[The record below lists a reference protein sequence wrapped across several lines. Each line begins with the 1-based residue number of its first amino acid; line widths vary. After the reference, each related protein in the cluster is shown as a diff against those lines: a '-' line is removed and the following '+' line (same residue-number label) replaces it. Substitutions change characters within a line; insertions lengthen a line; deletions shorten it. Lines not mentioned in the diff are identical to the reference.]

1 MKRCIFFIIC
11 LLCCYRF
18 NAQNTYTYQYWFDNT
33 DENIYTVNFSGN
45 IFQADLDVRHLT
57 DGIHSLNYHIMDTSY
72 NWSSPQSYMFVKMS
86 LLGQG
91 LAEMG
96 DDLTCHYWFNQDDEN
111 KKASSFGNGIF
122 TLDVSELTDGI
133 HTLNI
138 IIEGEM
144 YSSPQSYMFVKMSSL
159 GQGLAEMGDDL
170 TCHYWF
176 DQDEENKMTSSF
188 GNGIFTLDVSE
199 LTDGIHTLNIILEGE
214 MYSSP
219 QSYMFVKMS
228 SLGQG
233 LAEMGSELSYI
244 YWFDKDH
251 DKAEKGSLS
260 NGIYVLDV
268 DTLNYGVH
276 TFNIMLKGE
285 MYSSPQS
292 YMFAKLPIQYQDTII
307 RMIDKWEYWINEDYD
322 SRIISKLTPT
332 LDSLSIISLLAVEPQ
347 EIRSNCFHF
356 VANDGEPYINAKNQI
371 NFRFWTVDKHLLEMN
386 DYYIDDK
393 VKEEIDAEL
402 IEPNT
407 TTEFPKPDSNDIKW
421 FKLIA
426 QVGDSLSFKADKACS
441 LQLFSPSGE
450 EVFGASGPESI
461 KYGGCYAWEDGYYYL
476 AVHDAHGSNEN
487 ISLTYQFIHK
497 YAVLSWNVR
506 NVGNGGV
513 STITLQGN
521 GFNSLIDA
529 CLVNDNNDTIKN
541 IYIYHDKN
549 TTTTL
554 SFDFFNQTL
563 GEYDLVADFYDETI
577 KVNDFLTVEYPI
589 EIELVTDVSYASS
602 FLRGSASTYTYIVTN
617 KGNMSAYAI
626 PLYMYIST
634 PNDCIKRIDIEG
646 LGLKSIIADWNL
658 DSLSPHELE
667 AYKQWADEMGD
678 THYFFTFHVIDEET
692 GEPMVV
698 KSNYFFVN
706 FAPNETKVIKVHV
719 ELDCMETVY
728 VWMTPPSDPI
738 PPYFGPGGGNFDDG
752 DSGGDGDDG
761 SGGDGDGEPDDSGDG
776 GSDDDDSGDDG
787 SGGDGD
793 DDDGGS
799 GGDSNS
805 GGESG
810 GNDYSG
816 SSGNMGGYGDAN
828 PYCCV
833 VDQITCFLNILCG
846 GLDIAD
852 LILGF
857 APNTPITAIVSV
869 SSCVCNAVSILNSK
883 LNDFVCEN
891 DSFNVNIFDMS
902 VMEMG
907 SWIGA
912 IGSCVSAIVPGGNVD
927 RIGKLLSA
935 VSLGIT
941 AGNIITIIDDCK
953 RAFTEPKPNCF
964 NGNPVG
970 GGSTPVNS
978 SDPNDIYGYTA
989 ESGSK
994 FMRQDIQKINYEI
1007 EFENDTTLANAAAHT
1022 IVVTDT
1028 LDANR
1033 FDLASFSAHG
1043 VTIGEKILHLN
1054 GEQNFVYTLDL
1065 RPEIYVIA
1073 QIQQEYDVN
1082 TGIIKWTISSL
1093 DPMTM
1098 EPTTDPDQG
1107 ALPVNYYGDGVGT
1120 LNYSVRLKDY
1130 FDDGTE
1136 ISNRACIVFD
1146 LEAAIVTPTWTNIVD
1161 AVNPTSQIEEAVPF
1175 ADSLRFVFNSEDNRS
1190 GVWYHTLYHR
1200 NDSTNMEW
1208 DVLKTRIFEDS
1219 YTMKLESLQNSEYL
1233 VMATDSAGNNETKTL
1248 EPEYLFTLDSLNYYE
1263 LLAYSTDEKGDVT
1276 GSGIY
1281 VEGSDIEIESIP
1293 TEGYHFVQWNDFTND
1308 NPKTVH
1314 LTQDT
1319 TFIAQF
1325 AINQYDVTLAVQ
1337 DSLMGTVSGAGIYEH
1352 NEVVN
1357 VVADENK
1364 GYVFL
1369 YWLESDTIVSTEAEF
1384 SFEIKCDRNLI
1395 AVFGPA
1401 DAHYTMLKEGWN
1413 WYSTYIDFRRDN
1425 GFEKLT
1431 DGLDTNGEVI
1441 KSQTQFVTYYDG
1453 YDTWDGSLT
1462 EVDNKNMYMIDMSTE
1477 HYLMMEGVISNVS
1490 QTSMTLKPGWNWISY
1505 PIDKTQTLT
1514 RSLKDF
1520 TPKDGDYFKSQTGY
1534 ATYYEGYGWDGSL
1547 LSLEPGQGYMYMNND
1562 TVEKTLTYSKSYI
1575 RKNKVNN
1582 VTTDGNHW
1590 KADVNKYPNN
1600 MNVTA
1605 VVAIDGTELMS
1616 GDLEIGVFANGECR
1630 GSAKAVYKEMADRY
1644 VFFLTIYGE
1653 GDEELTFKL
1662 YDALLDVE
1670 YLETSEIMTFN
1681 VDATIGNINNPYI
1694 INYATVSVEDNEV
1707 ELVDNIYPNPVNVRE
1722 TVYLNKN
1729 YEKVEVI
1736 NSLGITVKSYYNVN
1750 KIDGI
1755 REPGVYIIK
1764 TFEGKTIVH
1773 NKLIV
1778 K

>member
-1 MKRCIFFIIC
+1 MKRCILLCFC
-11 LLCCYRF
+11 LLLSSYLF
-18 NAQNTYTYQYWFDNT
+18 SQNVYTYQYWFDDKYEDKVTATFN
-33 DENIYTVNFSGN
+33 DSIM
-45 IFQADLDVRHLT
+45 QADLDVGSLK
-57 DGIHSLNYHIMDTSY
+57 DGLHFINIHVKDTS
-72 NWSSPQSYMFVKMS
+72 NVWSAPQSYMFIKV
-86 LLGQG
+86 
-91 LAEMG
+91 AEMEYDSAG
-96 DDLTCHYWFNQDDEN
+96 AISNLQYQCWFDQDYSGRQTG
-111 KKASSFGNGIF
+111 ALGNGHIMLDVTDLSDGMHTVNVMLQNNKSYSAPQSYMF
-122 TLDVSELTDGI
+122 IKIAEMQQDTVGMGTNLQYQCWFDQDYSGRQTGALGNGHIMLDVTDLSDGMHTVNVMLEGNMYSAPMSYMFIKIAPSVGTEALQYQCWFDRDYSTLQSGMLGSGVFNLDVSELSDGL
-133 HTLNI
+133 HTVNI
-138 IIEGEM
+138 QLYNGT
-144 YSSPQSYMFVKMSSL
+144 YTAPSSYMF
-159 GQGLAEMGDDL
+159 
-170 TCHYWF
+170 Y
-176 DQDEENKMTSSF
+176 
-188 GNGIFTLDVSE
+188 
-199 LTDGIHTLNIILEGE
+199 
-214 MYSSP
+214 
-219 QSYMFVKMS
+219 
-228 SLGQG
+228 
-233 LAEMGSELSYI
+233 
-244 YWFDKDH
+244 
-251 DKAEKGSLS
+251 
-260 NGIYVLDV
+260 
-268 DTLNYGVH
+268 
-276 TFNIMLKGE
+276 
-285 MYSSPQS
+285 
-292 YMFAKLPIQYQDTII
+292 KLPLGGTKIK
-307 RMIDKWEYWINEDYD
+307 RWEYFLNGDYENRE
-322 SRIISKLTPT
+322 RIDMDPALA
-332 LDSLSIISLLAVEPQ
+332 DLSIMTLLPVETQP
-347 EIRSNCFHF
+347 IRSMCFEYD
-356 VANDGEPYINAKNQI
+356 ANDGEPVIYARNEIS
-371 NFRFWTVDKHLLEMN
+371 FRFWATDDRFVDRTHF
-386 DYYIDDK
+386 YIDETVSQD
-393 VKEEIDAEL
+393 VVADVF
-402 IEPNT
+402 EPNT
-407 TTEFPKPDSNDIKW
+407 SELIIKPAENEIRW
-421 FKLIA
+421 FKIMA
-426 QVGDSLSFKADKACS
+426 QVGDSLTFKADKACS

-450 EVFGASGPESI
+450 EVYNVSGQESVR
-461 KYGGCYAWEDGYYYL
+461 YGGLHAWEDGYYYL
-476 AVHDAHGSNEN
+476 AVHDVMGSGNTVN
-487 ISLTYQFIHK
+487 VSYQFIHK
-497 YAVLSWNVR
+497 YAILAWDAKNI
-506 NVGNGGV
+506 GNGGV
-513 STITLQGN
+513 STVTVQGN
-521 GFNSLIDA
+521 GFNSLVDA
-529 CLVNDNNDTIKN
+529 YLVNSNNDTIKS
-541 IYIYHDKN
+541 IFIGHEKN

-554 SFDFFNQTL
+554 SFDFLDKPL
-563 GEYDLVADFYDETI
+563 GKYELIADFYNEI
-577 KVNDFLTVEYPI
+577 IRVNNFLTVEEPK
-589 EIELVTDVSYASS
+589 EIELDTDVSYASS
-602 FLRGSASTYTYIVTN
+602 FLRGTTTTYTYNITN
-617 KGNMSAYAI
+617 KGNMSAYSI
-626 PLYMYIST
+626 PLYLYLST
-634 PNDCIKRIDIEG
+634 PYEDGISRVDIEG
-646 LGLKSIIADWNL
+646 LGLKSIISEMDL
-658 DSLSPHELE
+658 DSLSANDLEL
-667 AYKQWADEMGD
+667 YRNWADEVAD
-678 THYFFTFHVIDEET
+678 TYYFITLNSVDEET
-692 GEPMVV
+692 GEPVVV

-706 FAPNETKVIKVHV
+706 FAPNETKTIKVHINLKDGYSEAV
-719 ELDCMETVY
+719 D
-728 VWMTPPSDPI
+728 VWMSTPEIITPLTLNNTRGFKDH
-738 PPYFGPGGGNFDDG
+738 
-752 DSGGDGDDG
+752 
-761 SGGDGDGEPDDSGDG
+761 
-776 GSDDDDSGDDG
+776 
-787 SGGDGD
+787 
-793 DDDGGS
+793 
-799 GGDSNS
+799 
-805 GGESG
+805 
-810 GNDYSG
+810 
-816 SSGNMGGYGDAN
+816 
-828 PYCCV
+828 YCCV
-833 VDQITCFLNILCG
+833 KDKYSCVMDIVCG
-846 GLDIAD
+846 GLNLADMVTSCFPGTTASIAVG
-852 LILGF
+852 I
-857 APNTPITAIVSV
+857 AN
-869 SSCVCNAVSILNSK
+869 CVCNILSTTNSK
-883 LNDFVCEN
+883 MSAILCEEDGDVEDFLHKTLNINSWVAPITSCLTTFLPSGNLKNINDFIGRLSSTITASSGGV
-891 DSFNVNIFDMS
+891 VIFD
-902 VMEMG
+902 
-907 SWIGA
+907 
-912 IGSCVSAIVPGGNVD
+912 CVKD
-927 RIGKLLSA
+927 
-935 VSLGIT
+935 
-941 AGNIITIIDDCK
+941 
-953 RAFTEPKPNCF
+953 FTEKKPNC
-964 NGNPVG
+964 PPQDPPQG
-970 GGSTPVNS
+970 GSSTPVNS
-978 SDPNDIYGYTA
+978 LDPNDIYGYTA

-1098 EPTTDPDQG
+1098 EPSTDPDQG

-1161 AVNPTSQIEEAVPF
+1161 AVNPTSQIEDVIPF
-1175 ADSLRFVFNSEDNRS
+1175 ADSLKFIFDSEDNRS

-1200 NDSTNMEW
+1200 NDSTDSEW
-1208 DVLKTRIFEDS
+1208 SVLKTRIFEDS
-1219 YTMKLESLQNSEYL
+1219 FTMKLESLQNSEYL
-1233 VMATDSAGNNETKTL
+1233 VMATDSAGNNETKTF
-1248 EPEYLFTLDSLNYYE
+1248 ESEYLFSLDSLNYYE
-1263 LLAYSTDEKGDVT
+1263 LLAYSTDEKGDVD
-1276 GSGIY
+1276 GSGVY
-1281 VEGSDIEIESIP
+1281 VEDSDIEIEALP
-1293 TEGYHFVQWNDFTND
+1293 VEGYHFVQWNDFNSD
-1308 NPKTVH
+1308 NPRTVH

-1325 AINQYDVTLAVQ
+1325 AINRYNVELAVQ
-1337 DSLMGTVSGAGIYEH
+1337 DTLNMGTVAGSGVFEH
-1352 NEVVN
+1352 NDIVN
-1357 VVADENK
+1357 VSADENK

-1384 SFEIKCDRNLI
+1384 SFDIKCDRNLI

-1401 DAHYTMLKEGWN
+1401 DAHYAMLQKGWN
-1413 WYSTYIDFRRDN
+1413 WYSTYIDVRRES
-1425 GFEKLT
+1425 GLEKLT
-1431 DGLDTNGEVI
+1431 DGLDTNGVVI

-1505 PIDKTQTLT
+1505 PIEKTQTLT

-1736 NSLGITVKSYYNVN
+1736 NYLGITVKSYYNVN

>member
-11 LLCCYRF
+11 LLCCCRID
-18 NAQNTYTYQYWFDNT
+18 AQNIYTYQYWFDND
-33 DENIYTVNFSGN
+33 DESIYTVNFSGN
-45 IFQADLDVRHLT
+45 IYQADLDVGHLT
-57 DGIHSLNYHIMDTSY
+57 DGVHSLNYHIMDTSY
-72 NWSSPQSYMFVKMS
+72 NW
-86 LLGQG
+86 
-91 LAEMG
+91 
-96 DDLTCHYWFNQDDEN
+96 
-111 KKASSFGNGIF
+111 
-122 TLDVSELTDGI
+122 
-133 HTLNI
+133 
-138 IIEGEM
+138 
-144 YSSPQSYMFVKMSSL
+144 
-159 GQGLAEMGDDL
+159 
-170 TCHYWF
+170 
-176 DQDEENKMTSSF
+176 
-188 GNGIFTLDVSE
+188 
-199 LTDGIHTLNIILEGE
+199 
-214 MYSSP
+214 SSP

-761 SGGDGDGEPDDSGDG
+761 DGEPDDSGDG

-793 DDDGGS
+793 DDDDGGDGGS

-907 SWIGA
+907 SWIGT

-994 FMRQDIQKINYEI
+994 FMRQDIQKLNYEI

-1033 FDLASFSAHG
+1033 FELASLETHG
-1043 VTIGEKILHLN
+1043 VTIGEKILQVD

-1082 TGIIKWTISSL
+1082 TGIVKWTISSL

-1136 ISNRACIVFD
+1136 VSNRACIVFD
-1146 LEAAIVTPTWTNIVD
+1146 LEDAIITPTWTNIVD
-1161 AVNPTSQIEEAVPF
+1161 AVDPSSHIEDVIPF
-1175 ADSLRFVFNSEDNRS
+1175 ADSLKFIFNSEDNRS
-1190 GVWYHTLYHR
+1190 GVWYHTLYHL
-1200 NDSTNMEW
+1200 NDSTDSEW
-1208 DVLKTRIFEDS
+1208 SVLKTRIFEDS
-1219 YTMKLESLQNSEYL
+1219 FTMKLESLQNSEYL
-1233 VMATDSAGNNETKTL
+1233 VMATDSAGNNETKTF

-1263 LLAYSTDEKGDVT
+1263 LLAYSIDEKGDVK
-1276 GSGIY
+1276 GSGVY
-1281 VEGSDIEIESIP
+1281 VENSDICIEGVPS
-1293 TEGYHFVQWNDFTND
+1293 EGYHFVQWNDFNSD
-1308 NPKTVH
+1308 NPRTVH

-1319 TFIAQF
+1319 TFMAQF
-1325 AINQYDVTLAVQ
+1325 AINRYKVELAVH
-1337 DSLMGTVSGAGIYEH
+1337 DTLMMGTVAGSGVYEH
-1352 NEVVN
+1352 NDIVN
-1357 VVADENK
+1357 VSADENK

-1369 YWLESDTIVSTEAEF
+1369 YWLECDTIASTEAEF
-1384 SFEIKCDRNLI
+1384 SFEIKCDRNLT

-1413 WYSTYIDFRRDN
+1413 WYSTYIDVRRDN
-1425 GFEKLT
+1425 GLEKLT
-1431 DGLDTNGEVI
+1431 DGLDTNGVVI

-1582 VTTDGNHW
+1582 VTIDGNHW

-1605 VVAIDGTELMS
+1605 VVAIDGTEQMS

-1707 ELVDNIYPNPVNVRE
+1707 ELVDNIYPNPVNVIE

>member
-1 MKRCIFFIIC
+1 
-11 LLCCYRF
+11 
-18 NAQNTYTYQYWFDNT
+18 
-33 DENIYTVNFSGN
+33 
-45 IFQADLDVRHLT
+45 
-57 DGIHSLNYHIMDTSY
+57 
-72 NWSSPQSYMFVKMS
+72 
-86 LLGQG
+86 
-91 LAEMG
+91 
-96 DDLTCHYWFNQDDEN
+96 
-111 KKASSFGNGIF
+111 
-122 TLDVSELTDGI
+122 
-133 HTLNI
+133 
-138 IIEGEM
+138 M

-176 DQDEENKMTSSF
+176 DQDEENKKTSSF
-188 GNGIFTLDVSE
+188 GNGIYTLDVSE

-244 YWFDKDH
+244 YWFDNDH
-251 DKAEKGSLS
+251 GKAEKGTLS

-276 TFNIMLKGE
+276 SFNIMLKGE

-371 NFRFWTVDKHLLEMN
+371 NFRFWTVGKHLLEMN

-402 IEPNT
+402 IDPNT

-426 QVGDSLSFKADKACS
+426 QVGDSLSFKSDKACS

-450 EVFGASGPESI
+450 EVFGASGPESV

-476 AVHDAHGSNEN
+476 AVHDAQGSNEN

-577 KVNDFLTVEYPI
+577 KVNDFLTVEKPV
-589 EIELVTDVSYASS
+589 EIELETEVDYATS
-602 FLRGSASTYTYIVTN
+602 FLVGNTTTYTYKITN

-626 PLYMYIST
+626 PLYLYLST
-634 PNDCIKRIDIEG
+634 PNEDGISRIDIDG
-646 LGLKSIIADWNL
+646 LDLKSIISDMDL
-658 DSLSPHELE
+658 SSLTPEEIQL
-667 AYKQWADEMGD
+667 YRNWADEVAD
-678 THYFFTFHVIDEET
+678 NHYFFTLSSVDEET
-692 GEPMVV
+692 GHPVVV
-698 KSNYFFVN
+698 KSNYFITN
-706 FAPNETKVIKVHV
+706 FAPNETKIITINIDLKDGYR
-719 ELDCMETVY
+719 ENLE
-728 VWMTPPSDPI
+728 VWMSI
-738 PPYFGPGGGNFDDG
+738 PDVLESFILDDTR
-752 DSGGDGDDG
+752 DFK
-761 SGGDGDGEPDDSGDG
+761 
-776 GSDDDDSGDDG
+776 
-787 SGGDGD
+787 
-793 DDDGGS
+793 
-799 GGDSNS
+799 
-805 GGESG
+805 ES
-810 GNDYSG
+810 
-816 SSGNMGGYGDAN
+816 
-828 PYCCV
+828 YCCV
-833 VDQITCFLNILCG
+833 SDLISCMLGVACG
-846 GLDIAD
+846 ALDIA
-852 LILGF
+852 GVV
-857 APNTPITAIVSV
+857 ASVANVSASV
-869 SSCVCNAVSILNSK
+869 GIEVASCVFNILSGINSTMSLTLCDENADPLEFFHKIT
-883 LNDFVCEN
+883 
-891 DSFNVNIFDMS
+891 NVN
-902 VMEMG
+902 
-907 SWIGA
+907 SWVAGISNCINSTLKRFKKSIEVINITKNITSFISMNLHSIVVYDCAMVFLKKKPDCPPSKQPIGGA
-912 IGSCVSAIVPGGNVD
+912 
-927 RIGKLLSA
+927 
-935 VSLGIT
+935 
-941 AGNIITIIDDCK
+941 
-953 RAFTEPKPNCF
+953 
-964 NGNPVG
+964 
-970 GGSTPVNS
+970 STPVNS
-978 SDPNDIYGYTA
+978 FDPNDIYGYTA

-1082 TGIIKWTISSL
+1082 TGIVKWTISSL

-1120 LNYSVRLKDY
+1120 LNYSVRLNDY

-1136 ISNRACIVFD
+1136 VSNRACIVFD

-1161 AVNPTSQIEEAVPF
+1161 AVNPSSHIEDVIPF
-1175 ADSLRFVFNSEDNRS
+1175 ADSLKFIFDSEDNRS

-1233 VMATDSAGNNETKTL
+1233 VMATDSAGNNETKTF
-1248 EPEYLFTLDSLNYYE
+1248 ESEYLFSLDSLNYYE
-1263 LLAYSTDEKGDVT
+1263 LLAYSTDEKGDVD
-1276 GSGIY
+1276 GSGVY
-1281 VEGSDIEIESIP
+1281 VEDSDIEIEALP
-1293 TEGYHFVQWNDFTND
+1293 VEGYHFVQWNDFNSD
-1308 NPKTVH
+1308 NPRTVH

-1319 TFIAQF
+1319 TFMAQF
-1325 AINQYDVTLAVQ
+1325 AINRYNVELAVQ
-1337 DSLMGTVSGAGIYEH
+1337 DTLNMGTVAGSGVFEH
-1352 NEVVN
+1352 NDIVN
-1357 VVADENK
+1357 VSADENK

-1605 VVAIDGTELMS
+1605 VVAIDGTEQMS

-1694 INYATVSVEDNEV
+1694 INYATVSVEDIEV
-1707 ELVDNIYPNPVNVRE
+1707 EFVDNIYPNPVNVRE

-1736 NSLGITVKSYYNVN
+1736 NSLGITVKSYYKVN

>member
-1 MKRCIFFIIC
+1 
-11 LLCCYRF
+11 
-18 NAQNTYTYQYWFDNT
+18 
-33 DENIYTVNFSGN
+33 
-45 IFQADLDVRHLT
+45 
-57 DGIHSLNYHIMDTSY
+57 
-72 NWSSPQSYMFVKMS
+72 
-86 LLGQG
+86 
-91 LAEMG
+91 
-96 DDLTCHYWFNQDDEN
+96 
-111 KKASSFGNGIF
+111 
-122 TLDVSELTDGI
+122 
-133 HTLNI
+133 
-138 IIEGEM
+138 
-144 YSSPQSYMFVKMSSL
+144 MFVKMSSL

-170 TCHYWF
+170 TCLYWF
-176 DQDEENKMTSSF
+176 DQDEENKKTSSF
-188 GNGIFTLDVSE
+188 GNGIYTLDVSE

-244 YWFDKDH
+244 YWFDNDH
-251 DKAEKGSLS
+251 GKAEKGTLS

-276 TFNIMLKGE
+276 SFNIMLKGE

-371 NFRFWTVDKHLLEMN
+371 NFRFWTVGKHLLEMN

-402 IEPNT
+402 IDPNT

-426 QVGDSLSFKADKACS
+426 QVGDSLSFKSDKACS

-450 EVFGASGPESI
+450 EVFGASGPESV

-476 AVHDAHGSNEN
+476 AVHDAQGSNEN

-577 KVNDFLTVEYPI
+577 KVNDFLTVEKPV
-589 EIELVTDVSYASS
+589 EIELETEVDYATS
-602 FLRGSASTYTYIVTN
+602 FLVGNTTTYTYKITN

-626 PLYMYIST
+626 PLYLYLST
-634 PNDCIKRIDIEG
+634 PNEDGISRIDIDG
-646 LGLKSIIADWNL
+646 LDLKSIISDMDL
-658 DSLSPHELE
+658 SSLTPEEIQL
-667 AYKQWADEMGD
+667 YRNWADEVAD
-678 THYFFTFHVIDEET
+678 NHYFFTLSSVDEET
-692 GEPMVV
+692 GHPVVV
-698 KSNYFFVN
+698 KSNYFITN
-706 FAPNETKVIKVHV
+706 FAPNETKIITINIDLKDGYR
-719 ELDCMETVY
+719 ENLE
-728 VWMTPPSDPI
+728 VWMSI
-738 PPYFGPGGGNFDDG
+738 PDVLESFILDDTR
-752 DSGGDGDDG
+752 DFK
-761 SGGDGDGEPDDSGDG
+761 
-776 GSDDDDSGDDG
+776 
-787 SGGDGD
+787 
-793 DDDGGS
+793 
-799 GGDSNS
+799 
-805 GGESG
+805 ES
-810 GNDYSG
+810 
-816 SSGNMGGYGDAN
+816 
-828 PYCCV
+828 YCCV
-833 VDQITCFLNILCG
+833 SDLISCMLGVACG
-846 GLDIAD
+846 ALDIA
-852 LILGF
+852 GVV
-857 APNTPITAIVSV
+857 ASVANVSASV
-869 SSCVCNAVSILNSK
+869 GIEVASCVFNILSGINSTMSLTLCDENADPLEFFHKIT
-883 LNDFVCEN
+883 
-891 DSFNVNIFDMS
+891 NVN
-902 VMEMG
+902 
-907 SWIGA
+907 SWVAGISNCINSTLKRFKKSIEVINITKNITSFISMNLHSIVVYDCAMVFLKKKPDCPPSKQPIGGA
-912 IGSCVSAIVPGGNVD
+912 
-927 RIGKLLSA
+927 
-935 VSLGIT
+935 
-941 AGNIITIIDDCK
+941 
-953 RAFTEPKPNCF
+953 
-964 NGNPVG
+964 
-970 GGSTPVNS
+970 STPVNS
-978 SDPNDIYGYTA
+978 FDPNDIYGYTA

-1082 TGIIKWTISSL
+1082 TGIVKWTISSL

-1120 LNYSVRLKDY
+1120 LNYSVRLNDY

-1136 ISNRACIVFD
+1136 VSNRACIVFD

-1161 AVNPTSQIEEAVPF
+1161 AVNPSSHIEDVIPF
-1175 ADSLRFVFNSEDNRS
+1175 ADSLKFIFDSEDNRS

-1369 YWLESDTIVSTEAEF
+1369 YWLESDTIASTEVEF
-1384 SFEIKCDRNLI
+1384 SFEIKCDRNLT

-1401 DAHYTMLKEGWN
+1401 DAHYAMLQKGWN
-1413 WYSTYIDFRRDN
+1413 WYSTYIDVRRES

-1431 DGLDTNGEVI
+1431 DGLDTNGVVI

-1605 VVAIDGTELMS
+1605 VVAIDGTEQMS

-1707 ELVDNIYPNPVNVRE
+1707 EFVDNIYPNPLNVRE

-1755 REPGVYIIK
+1755 SEPGVYIIK

>member
-1 MKRCIFFIIC
+1 MKRCILLCFC
-11 LLCCYRF
+11 LLLSSYLF
-18 NAQNTYTYQYWFDNT
+18 SQNVYTYQYWFDDKYEDKVTATFN
-33 DENIYTVNFSGN
+33 DSIM
-45 IFQADLDVRHLT
+45 QADLDVGSLK
-57 DGIHSLNYHIMDTSY
+57 DGLHFINIHVKDTS
-72 NWSSPQSYMFVKMS
+72 NVWSAPQSYMFIKV
-86 LLGQG
+86 
-91 LAEMG
+91 AEMEYDSAG
-96 DDLTCHYWFNQDDEN
+96 AISNLQYQCWFDQDYSGRQTG
-111 KKASSFGNGIF
+111 ALGNGHIMLDVTDLSDGMHTVNVMLEGNMYSAPMSYMF
-122 TLDVSELTDGI
+122 IKIAPSVGTEALQYQCWFDRDYSTLQSGMLGSGVFNLDVSELSDGL
-133 HTLNI
+133 HTVNI
-138 IIEGEM
+138 QLYNGT
-144 YSSPQSYMFVKMSSL
+144 YTAPSSYMF
-159 GQGLAEMGDDL
+159 
-170 TCHYWF
+170 Y
-176 DQDEENKMTSSF
+176 
-188 GNGIFTLDVSE
+188 
-199 LTDGIHTLNIILEGE
+199 
-214 MYSSP
+214 
-219 QSYMFVKMS
+219 
-228 SLGQG
+228 
-233 LAEMGSELSYI
+233 
-244 YWFDKDH
+244 
-251 DKAEKGSLS
+251 
-260 NGIYVLDV
+260 
-268 DTLNYGVH
+268 
-276 TFNIMLKGE
+276 
-285 MYSSPQS
+285 
-292 YMFAKLPIQYQDTII
+292 KLPLGGTKIK
-307 RMIDKWEYWINEDYD
+307 RWEYFLNGDYENRE
-322 SRIISKLTPT
+322 RIDMDPALA
-332 LDSLSIISLLAVEPQ
+332 DLSIMTLLPVETQP
-347 EIRSNCFHF
+347 IRSMCFEYD
-356 VANDGEPYINAKNQI
+356 ANDGEPVIYARNEIS
-371 NFRFWTVDKHLLEMN
+371 FRFWATDDRFVDRTHF
-386 DYYIDDK
+386 YIDETVSQD
-393 VKEEIDAEL
+393 VVADVF
-402 IEPNT
+402 EPNT
-407 TTEFPKPDSNDIKW
+407 SELIIKPAENEIRW
-421 FKLIA
+421 FKIMA
-426 QVGDSLSFKADKACS
+426 QVGDSLTFKADKACS

-450 EVFGASGPESI
+450 EVYNVSGQESVR
-461 KYGGCYAWEDGYYYL
+461 YGGLHAWEDGYYYL
-476 AVHDAHGSNEN
+476 AVHDVMGSGNTVN
-487 ISLTYQFIHK
+487 VSYQFIHK
-497 YAVLSWNVR
+497 YAILAWDAKNI
-506 NVGNGGV
+506 GNGGV
-513 STITLQGN
+513 STVTVQGN
-521 GFNSLIDA
+521 GFNSLVDA
-529 CLVNDNNDTIKN
+529 YLVNSNNDTIKS
-541 IYIYHDKN
+541 IFIGHEKN

-554 SFDFFNQTL
+554 SFDFLDKPL
-563 GEYDLVADFYDETI
+563 GKYELIADFYNEI
-577 KVNDFLTVEYPI
+577 IRVNNFLTVEEPK
-589 EIELVTDVSYASS
+589 EIELDTDVSYASS
-602 FLRGSASTYTYIVTN
+602 FLRGTTTTYTYNITN
-617 KGNMSAYAI
+617 KGNMSAYSI
-626 PLYMYIST
+626 PLYLYLST
-634 PNDCIKRIDIEG
+634 PYEDGISRVDIEG
-646 LGLKSIIADWNL
+646 LGLKSIISEMDL
-658 DSLSPHELE
+658 DSLSANDLEL
-667 AYKQWADEMGD
+667 YRNWADEVAD
-678 THYFFTFHVIDEET
+678 TYYFITLNSVDEET
-692 GEPMVV
+692 GEPVVV

-706 FAPNETKVIKVHV
+706 FAPNETKTIKVHINLKDGYSEAV
-719 ELDCMETVY
+719 D
-728 VWMTPPSDPI
+728 VWMSTPEIITPLTLNNTRGFKDH
-738 PPYFGPGGGNFDDG
+738 
-752 DSGGDGDDG
+752 
-761 SGGDGDGEPDDSGDG
+761 
-776 GSDDDDSGDDG
+776 
-787 SGGDGD
+787 
-793 DDDGGS
+793 
-799 GGDSNS
+799 
-805 GGESG
+805 
-810 GNDYSG
+810 
-816 SSGNMGGYGDAN
+816 
-828 PYCCV
+828 YCCV
-833 VDQITCFLNILCG
+833 KDKYSCVMDIVCG
-846 GLDIAD
+846 GLNLADMVTSCFPGTTASIAVG
-852 LILGF
+852 I
-857 APNTPITAIVSV
+857 AN
-869 SSCVCNAVSILNSK
+869 CVCNILSTTNSK
-883 LNDFVCEN
+883 MSAILCEEDGDVEDFLHKTLNINSWVAPITSCLTTFLPSGNLKNINDFIGRLSSTITASSGGV
-891 DSFNVNIFDMS
+891 VIFD
-902 VMEMG
+902 
-907 SWIGA
+907 
-912 IGSCVSAIVPGGNVD
+912 CVKD
-927 RIGKLLSA
+927 
-935 VSLGIT
+935 
-941 AGNIITIIDDCK
+941 
-953 RAFTEPKPNCF
+953 FTEKKPNC
-964 NGNPVG
+964 PPQDPPQG
-970 GGSTPVNS
+970 GSSTPVNS
-978 SDPNDIYGYTA
+978 LDPNDIYGYTA

-1098 EPTTDPDQG
+1098 EPSTDPDQG

-1161 AVNPTSQIEEAVPF
+1161 AVNPTSQIEDVIPF
-1175 ADSLRFVFNSEDNRS
+1175 ADSLKFIFDSEDNRS

-1200 NDSTNMEW
+1200 NDSTDSEW
-1208 DVLKTRIFEDS
+1208 SVLKTRIFEDS
-1219 YTMKLESLQNSEYL
+1219 FTMKLESLQNSEYL
-1233 VMATDSAGNNETKTL
+1233 VMATDSAGNNETKTF
-1248 EPEYLFTLDSLNYYE
+1248 ESEYLFSLDSLNYYE
-1263 LLAYSTDEKGDVT
+1263 LLAYSTDEKGDVD
-1276 GSGIY
+1276 GSGVY
-1281 VEGSDIEIESIP
+1281 VEDSDIEIEALP
-1293 TEGYHFVQWNDFTND
+1293 VEGYHFVQWNDFNSD
-1308 NPKTVH
+1308 NPRTVH

-1325 AINQYDVTLAVQ
+1325 AINRYNVELAVQ
-1337 DSLMGTVSGAGIYEH
+1337 DTLNMGTVAGSGVFEH
-1352 NEVVN
+1352 NDIVN
-1357 VVADENK
+1357 VSADENK

-1384 SFEIKCDRNLI
+1384 SFDIKCDRNLI

-1401 DAHYTMLKEGWN
+1401 DAHYAMLQKGWN
-1413 WYSTYIDFRRDN
+1413 WYSTYIDVRRES
-1425 GFEKLT
+1425 GLEKLT
-1431 DGLDTNGEVI
+1431 DGLDTNGVVI

-1505 PIDKTQTLT
+1505 PIEKTQTLT

-1736 NSLGITVKSYYNVN
+1736 NYLGITVKSYYNVN

>member
-1 MKRCIFFIIC
+1 MKRCILLCFC
-11 LLCCYRF
+11 LLLSSYLF
-18 NAQNTYTYQYWFDNT
+18 SQNVYTYQYWFDDKYEDKVTATFN
-33 DENIYTVNFSGN
+33 DSIM
-45 IFQADLDVRHLT
+45 QADLDVGSLK
-57 DGIHSLNYHIMDTSY
+57 DGLHFINIHVKDTS
-72 NWSSPQSYMFVKMS
+72 NVWSAPQSYMFIKV
-86 LLGQG
+86 
-91 LAEMG
+91 AEMESDSAG
-96 DDLTCHYWFNQDDEN
+96 AISNLQYQCWFDQDYSGRQTG
-111 KKASSFGNGIF
+111 ALGNGHIMLDVTDLSDGMHTVNVMLQNNKSYSAPQSYMF
-122 TLDVSELTDGI
+122 IKIAEMQQDTVGMGTNLQYQCWFDQDYSGRQTGALGNGHIMLDVTDLSDGMHTVNVMLEGNMMSSPMSYMFIKVAPSVGTEPLQYQCWFDRDYSTLQSGMLGSGVFNLDVSELSDGL
-133 HTLNI
+133 HTVNI
-138 IIEGEM
+138 QLYNGT
-144 YSSPQSYMFVKMSSL
+144 YTAPSSYMF
-159 GQGLAEMGDDL
+159 
-170 TCHYWF
+170 Y
-176 DQDEENKMTSSF
+176 
-188 GNGIFTLDVSE
+188 
-199 LTDGIHTLNIILEGE
+199 
-214 MYSSP
+214 
-219 QSYMFVKMS
+219 
-228 SLGQG
+228 
-233 LAEMGSELSYI
+233 
-244 YWFDKDH
+244 
-251 DKAEKGSLS
+251 
-260 NGIYVLDV
+260 
-268 DTLNYGVH
+268 
-276 TFNIMLKGE
+276 
-285 MYSSPQS
+285 
-292 YMFAKLPIQYQDTII
+292 KLPLGGTKIK
-307 RMIDKWEYWINEDYD
+307 RWEYFLNGDHENRE
-322 SRIISKLTPT
+322 RIDMDPALA
-332 LDSLSIISLLAVEPQ
+332 DLSIMTLLPVETQP
-347 EIRSNCFHF
+347 IRSMCFEYD
-356 VANDGEPYINAKNQI
+356 ANGGEPVIYAKNEI
-371 NFRFWTVDKHLLEMN
+371 TFRFWATDDRLIDRTHFYVDEN
-386 DYYIDDK
+386 
-393 VKEEIDAEL
+393 VKQEVVADEFAQNTSEL
-402 IEPNT
+402 IM
-407 TTEFPKPDSNDIKW
+407 KPGENEIRW
-421 FKLIA
+421 FKVMA

-450 EVFGASGPESI
+450 EVYNVSGQESVR
-461 KYGGCYAWEDGYYYL
+461 YGGRYAWEDGYYYL
-476 AVHDAHGSNEN
+476 AVHDVMGSGSTVNV
-487 ISLTYQFIHK
+487 SYQHIEK
-497 YAVLSWNVR
+497 YALLAHTPHNI
-506 NVGNGGV
+506 GNKTGNIFV
-513 STITLQGN
+513 MDYFGN
-521 GFNSLIDA
+521 GFNFLQDAKLISG
-529 CLVNDNNDTIKN
+529 NDTLVYNEIISQERTEATVEFRITDTIPNGKYDLHLTFVDNEEVGHLTIEDAVVMEDVRPGYIEVTITEPARMAKPYPVVVTIRNTGN
-541 IYIYHDKN
+541 IDYVYVPFNIAFTKPDKIEEI
-549 TTTTL
+549 
-554 SFDFFNQTL
+554 SFDDFYISVPYEMDSVGYTNIVVTRNLFNQNNPGGLMQFYVPYMRAGGSSSYTL
-563 GEYDLVADFYDETI
+563 GFTAPGHTKFDLYPCTGDGVPLDDLLDFINNNPDSPEADMARNMLGIMDLAQSAGGHIPSQNPLKGPYNAAATLARRSVQIGAAIAGIYNGLGHSVDKAYLRAYGI
-577 KVNDFLTVEYPI
+577 DPSDPLYNDIMNLHKPLLTPGEIWGGDIGDLLDALLGLLGQGADSDDPNPCDPYPI
-589 EIELVTDVSYASS
+589 EIV
-602 FLRGSASTYTYIVTN
+602 
-617 KGNMSAYAI
+617 
-626 PLYMYIST
+626 
-634 PNDCIKRIDIEG
+634 
-646 LGLKSIIADWNL
+646 
-658 DSLSPHELE
+658 
-667 AYKQWADEMGD
+667 
-678 THYFFTFHVIDEET
+678 
-692 GEPMVV
+692 
-698 KSNYFFVN
+698 
-706 FAPNETKVIKVHV
+706 
-719 ELDCMETVY
+719 
-728 VWMTPPSDPI
+728 
-738 PPYFGPGGGNFDDG
+738 
-752 DSGGDGDDG
+752 
-761 SGGDGDGEPDDSGDG
+761 
-776 GSDDDDSGDDG
+776 
-787 SGGDGD
+787 
-793 DDDGGS
+793 
-799 GGDSNS
+799 
-805 GGESG
+805 
-810 GNDYSG
+810 
-816 SSGNMGGYGDAN
+816 
-828 PYCCV
+828 
-833 VDQITCFLNILCG
+833 
-846 GLDIAD
+846 
-852 LILGF
+852 
-857 APNTPITAIVSV
+857 
-869 SSCVCNAVSILNSK
+869 
-883 LNDFVCEN
+883 
-891 DSFNVNIFDMS
+891 
-902 VMEMG
+902 
-907 SWIGA
+907 
-912 IGSCVSAIVPGGNVD
+912 VPG
-927 RIGKLLSA
+927 
-935 VSLGIT
+935 
-941 AGNIITIIDDCK
+941 
-953 RAFTEPKPNCF
+953 
-964 NGNPVG
+964 
-970 GGSTPVNS
+970 
-978 SDPNDIYGYTA
+978 DPNDIYGYTA

-994 FMRQDIQKINYEI
+994 FMRQDIQKLNYEI

-1028 LDANR
+1028 LDINR
-1033 FDLASFSAHG
+1033 FELASLETHG
-1043 VTIGEKILHLN
+1043 VTIGEKILQVD

-1065 RPEIYVIA
+1065 RPEINVIA
-1073 QIQQEYDVN
+1073 QIEQEYDAE

-1200 NDSTNMEW
+1200 NDSTDSEW
-1208 DVLKTRIFEDS
+1208 NVLKTRIFEDS
-1219 YTMKLESLQNSEYL
+1219 FTMKLESLQNSEYL
-1233 VMATDSAGNNETKTL
+1233 VMATDSAGNNETKAF
-1248 EPEYLFTLDSLNYYE
+1248 ESEYLFSLDSLNYYE
-1263 LLAYSTDEKGDVT
+1263 LLAYSTDEKGDVD
-1276 GSGIY
+1276 GSGVY
-1281 VEGSDIEIESIP
+1281 VEDSDIEIEALP
-1293 TEGYHFVQWNDFTND
+1293 VEGYHFVQWNDFNSD
-1308 NPKTVH
+1308 NPRTVH

-1325 AINQYDVTLAVQ
+1325 AINRYNVELAVQ
-1337 DSLMGTVSGAGIYEH
+1337 DTLNMGTVAGSGVFEH
-1352 NEVVN
+1352 NDIVN
-1357 VVADENK
+1357 VSADENK

-1369 YWLESDTIVSTEAEF
+1369 YWLECDTIVSTEAEF

-1605 VVAIDGTELMS
+1605 VVAIDGTEQMS

-1707 ELVDNIYPNPVNVRE
+1707 EFVDNIYPNPVNVRE

-1736 NSLGITVKSYYNVN
+1736 NALGITVKSYYNVN

>member
-11 LLCCYRF
+11 LLCCCRID
-18 NAQNTYTYQYWFDNT
+18 AQNIYTYQYWFNND

-45 IFQADLDVRHLT
+45 IYQADLDVGHLT
-57 DGIHSLNYHIMDTSY
+57 DGVHSLNYHIMDTSY
-72 NWSSPQSYMFVKMS
+72 NW
-86 LLGQG
+86 
-91 LAEMG
+91 
-96 DDLTCHYWFNQDDEN
+96 
-111 KKASSFGNGIF
+111 
-122 TLDVSELTDGI
+122 
-133 HTLNI
+133 
-138 IIEGEM
+138 
-144 YSSPQSYMFVKMSSL
+144 SSPQSYMFVKMSSL

-176 DQDEENKMTSSF
+176 DQDEENKKTSSF
-188 GNGIFTLDVSE
+188 GNGIYTLDVSE

-577 KVNDFLTVEYPI
+577 IVNDFLTVEKPV
-589 EIELVTDVSYASS
+589 EIELETEVDYATS
-602 FLRGSASTYTYIVTN
+602 FLVGNTTTYTYKITN

-626 PLYMYIST
+626 PLYLYLST
-634 PNDCIKRIDIEG
+634 PNEDGISRIDIDG
-646 LGLKSIIADWNL
+646 LDLKSIISDMDL
-658 DSLSPHELE
+658 SSLTPEEIQL
-667 AYKQWADEMGD
+667 YRNWADEVAD
-678 THYFFTFHVIDEET
+678 NHYFFTLSSVDEET
-692 GEPMVV
+692 GHPVVV
-698 KSNYFFVN
+698 KSNYFITN
-706 FAPNETKVIKVHV
+706 FAPNETKIITINIDLKDGYR
-719 ELDCMETVY
+719 ENLE
-728 VWMTPPSDPI
+728 VWMSI
-738 PPYFGPGGGNFDDG
+738 PDVLESFILDDTR
-752 DSGGDGDDG
+752 DFK
-761 SGGDGDGEPDDSGDG
+761 
-776 GSDDDDSGDDG
+776 
-787 SGGDGD
+787 
-793 DDDGGS
+793 
-799 GGDSNS
+799 
-805 GGESG
+805 ES
-810 GNDYSG
+810 
-816 SSGNMGGYGDAN
+816 
-828 PYCCV
+828 YCCV
-833 VDQITCFLNILCG
+833 SDLISCMLGVACG
-846 GLDIAD
+846 ALDIA
-852 LILGF
+852 GVV
-857 APNTPITAIVSV
+857 ASVANVSASV
-869 SSCVCNAVSILNSK
+869 GIEVASCVFNILSGINSTMSLTLCDENADPLEFFHKIT
-883 LNDFVCEN
+883 
-891 DSFNVNIFDMS
+891 NVN
-902 VMEMG
+902 
-907 SWIGA
+907 SWVAGISNCINSTLKRFKKSIEVINITKNITSFISMNLHSIVVYDCAMVFLKKKPDCPPSKQPIGGA
-912 IGSCVSAIVPGGNVD
+912 
-927 RIGKLLSA
+927 
-935 VSLGIT
+935 
-941 AGNIITIIDDCK
+941 
-953 RAFTEPKPNCF
+953 
-964 NGNPVG
+964 
-970 GGSTPVNS
+970 STPVNS
-978 SDPNDIYGYTA
+978 FDPNDIYGYTA

-1082 TGIIKWTISSL
+1082 TGIVKWTISSL

-1263 LLAYSTDEKGDVT
+1263 LLAYSTDGKGDVT

-1369 YWLESDTIVSTEAEF
+1369 YWLESDTIASTEVEF
-1384 SFEIKCDRNLI
+1384 SFEIKCDRNLT

-1401 DAHYTMLKEGWN
+1401 DAHYAMLQKGWN
-1413 WYSTYIDFRRDN
+1413 WYSTYIDVRRES

-1431 DGLDTNGEVI
+1431 DGLDTNGVVI

-1462 EVDNKNMYMIDMSTE
+1462 EVDNKNMYMIDMSAQ
-1477 HYLMMEGVISNVS
+1477 HYLMMDGSISNVS
-1490 QTSMTLKPGWNWISY
+1490 QTTMTLKPGWNWISY
-1505 PIDKTQTLT
+1505 PIDKSQTLT

-1520 TPKDGDYFKSQTGY
+1520 KAKDGDYFKSQTGY

-1605 VVAIDGTELMS
+1605 VVAIDGTELIS

-1681 VDATIGNINNPYI
+1681 VDATIGDINNPYI
-1694 INYATVSVEDNEV
+1694 INYATVGVEDDEI
-1707 ELVDNIYPNPVNVRE
+1707 EITDNIYPNPVNVRE

-1736 NSLGITVKSYYNVN
+1736 NSLGIVVKSYFNVN
-1750 KIDGI
+1750 KIEGV

-1764 TFEGKTIVH
+1764 TIEEKTIMY

>member
-57 DGIHSLNYHIMDTSY
+57 DGIHSLNYHIMDTS
-72 NWSSPQSYMFVKMS
+72 NVWSSPQSYMFVKMS
-86 LLGQG
+86 ALLQE
-91 LAEMG
+91 LPEMG
-96 DDLTCHYWFNQDDEN
+96 NDLY
-111 KKASSFGNGIF
+111 
-122 TLDVSELTDGI
+122 
-133 HTLNI
+133 
-138 IIEGEM
+138 
-144 YSSPQSYMFVKMSSL
+144 
-159 GQGLAEMGDDL
+159 
-170 TCHYWF
+170 CHYWF
-176 DQDEENKMTSSF
+176 DQDDENKKTSSL
-188 GNGIFTLDVSE
+188 GNGIFMLDVLE
-199 LTDGIHTLNIILEGE
+199 LADGIHTLNIILEGE

-219 QSYMFVKMS
+219 QSYMFVKLS
-228 SLGQG
+228 DIGDNIVD
-233 LAEMGSELSYI
+233 MGDELSYHL
-244 YWFDKDH
+244 WFDQD
-251 DKAEKGSLS
+251 DESVETGTLS
-260 NGIYVLDV
+260 NNIFILDV
-268 DTLNYGVH
+268 ENLNYGVH
-276 TFNIMLKGE
+276 ALNIMLEGNKF
-285 MYSSPQS
+285 SSPQS
-292 YMFAKLPIQYQDTII
+292 YMFAKLPIQYQDSIVKK
-307 RMIDKWEYWINEDYD
+307 IDRWEYWVNEEHD
-322 SRIISKLTPT
+322 SRILTELNPS
-332 LDSLSIISLLAVEPQ
+332 LDSLSIISLLNVDPQ

-371 NFRFWTVDKHLLEMN
+371 NFRFWSVDQRLLETK

-393 VKEEIDAEL
+393 VREDIDAEL

-407 TTEFPKPDSNDIKW
+407 TIAFPKPDSNDIKW
-421 FKLIA
+421 FKLMV
-426 QVGDSLSFKADKACS
+426 QVGDSLSFKTDKACS

-450 EVFGASGPESI
+450 EVFNASGPESI

-476 AVHDAHGSNEN
+476 AVHDANGSSEN
-487 ISLTYQFIHK
+487 ITLTYQFIHK
-497 YAVLSWNVR
+497 YAILVWDVK

-513 STITLQGN
+513 STITVQGN

-529 CLVNDNNDTIKN
+529 YLVNSNSDTIRS
-541 IYIYHDKN
+541 IYIGHEKN

-554 SFDFFNQTL
+554 SFDFFNKAL
-563 GEYDLVADFYDETI
+563 GEYDLVTDFYDETI
-577 KVNDFLTVEYPI
+577 EVNNFLTVEEPV
-589 EIELVTDVSYASS
+589 EIELETEVDYATS
-602 FLRGSASTYTYIVTN
+602 FLKGTANTYTYKITN

-626 PLYMYIST
+626 PLYLYLST
-634 PNDCIKRIDIEG
+634 PNEDGISRIDIDG
-646 LGLKSIIADWNL
+646 LDLKSIISDMDL
-658 DSLSPHELE
+658 SSLTPEEIQL
-667 AYKQWADEMGD
+667 YRNWADEVAD
-678 THYFFTFHVIDEET
+678 NHYFFTLSSVDEET
-692 GEPMVV
+692 GQPIVV
-698 KSNYFFVN
+698 KSNYFITN
-706 FAPNETKVIKVHV
+706 FAPNETKQIQVEVYCSEHV
-719 ELDCMETVY
+719 EVF
-728 VWMTPPSDPI
+728 MTSPNEKINPWTS
-738 PPYFGPGGGNFDDG
+738 NTANTW
-752 DSGGDGDDG
+752 SGG
-761 SGGDGDGEPDDSGDG
+761 
-776 GSDDDDSGDDG
+776 
-787 SGGDGD
+787 
-793 DDDGGS
+793 
-799 GGDSNS
+799 
-805 GGESG
+805 
-810 GNDYSG
+810 
-816 SSGNMGGYGDAN
+816 
-828 PYCCV
+828 YCCV
-833 VDQITCFLNILCG
+833 ADKLSC
-846 GLDIAD
+846 GLDIACTALDVAD
-852 LILGF
+852 LFMSNIPALK
-857 APNTPITAIVSV
+857 AMPASV
-869 SSCVCNAVSILNSK
+869 VVSILNCWCNIISEINLSTQSVLCDGNGSFSDFISK
-883 LNDFVCEN
+883 TRTINSIVGYAASCFKVYSPTKKLQTVADFVGGI
-891 DSFNVNIFDMS
+891 SSLINVLTLKS
-902 VMEMG
+902 VKEG
-907 SWIGA
+907 CQA
-912 IGSCVSAIVPGGNVD
+912 
-927 RIGKLLSA
+927 
-935 VSLGIT
+935 
-941 AGNIITIIDDCK
+941 
-953 RAFTEPKPNCF
+953 AFTEKKPECLP
-964 NGNPVG
+964 GDPVG
-970 GGSTPVNS
+970 GASTPVNS
-978 SDPNDIYGYTA
+978 FDPNDIYGYTA

-1065 RPEIYVIA
+1065 RPEINVIA
-1073 QIQQEYDVN
+1073 QIEQEYDAE

-1136 ISNRACIVFD
+1136 VSNRACIVFD
-1146 LEAAIVTPTWTNIVD
+1146 LEDAIITPTWTNIVD
-1161 AVNPTSQIEEAVPF
+1161 AVDPSSHIEDVIPF
-1175 ADSLRFVFNSEDNRS
+1175 ADSLKFIFNSEDNRS
-1190 GVWYHTLYHR
+1190 GVWYHTLYHL
-1200 NDSTNMEW
+1200 NDSTDSEW
-1208 DVLKTRIFEDS
+1208 RVLKTRIFEDS
-1219 YTMKLESLQNSEYL
+1219 FTMKLESLQNSEYL

-1325 AINQYDVTLAVQ
+1325 AIYQYDVTLAVQ

-1369 YWLESDTIVSTEAEF
+1369 YWLESDTIASTEVEF
-1384 SFEIKCDRNLI
+1384 SFEIKCDRNLT

-1401 DAHYTMLKEGWN
+1401 DAHYAMLQKGWN
-1413 WYSTYIDFRRDN
+1413 WYSTYIDVRRES

-1431 DGLDTNGEVI
+1431 DGLDTNGVVI

-1562 TVEKTLTYSKSYI
+1562 TVEKTLTYFKSYI

-1670 YLETSEIMTFN
+1670 HLETTEIMTFN
-1681 VDATIGNINNPYI
+1681 VDATIGDINNPYI
-1694 INYATVSVEDNEV
+1694 INYATVCVEDDEI
-1707 ELVDNIYPNPVNVRE
+1707 EITDNIYPNPVNVRE

-1736 NSLGITVKSYYNVN
+1736 NSLGIVVKSYFNVN
-1750 KIDGI
+1750 KIEGV

-1764 TFEGKTIVH
+1764 TIEEKTIMY